1 MAEEYV
7 YDRESS
13 HRDKERKSSRKDK
26 DREKDRERDRGSDRE
41 KEKKS
46 SRRDKKDDDKDRKS
60 SRSSRRS
67 RSYSPRYRSSR
78 RSRSRSYERR
88 DRDRRDRRD
97 DRRSRRSGSR
107 SHDRKRSS
115 RRSRSDERSS
125 RRRSSSES
133 KDIAAA
139 VAANVPTAI
148 DVNAPPTAPASNQPT
163 ITQMMLQY
171 PSLSIQEIM
180 AKMSQTSSSLT
191 SAISLKPMRELY
203 VGNLPP
209 NVTATQLQE
218 YLGTIIQ
225 QVGLALQGQ
234 PGNPILST
242 WISTDGQYAFCEMRT
257 VEECNLALMLNQLNL
272 LGKQLKFGRPRS
284 FVGPAQ
290 PMPTVTNRTQTALV
304 NLGCIPNPM
313 WFAGGSA
320 ACGLKEAGLLQDNQ
334 GFEEVGQ
341 IPPDNAS
348 NRLLMANIPTV
359 LTEEQVAQLVE
370 PFGTLAAFTLVKN
383 AMGESVGS
391 ALFEYEDDNVT
402 EAAMNGLNGLD
413 LGGQEVVVQRAS
425 KQGTLPKY
433 NPNKQAEEDAKPK
446 PTVVIQLGNMVQ
458 ASELEDDEEF
468 ADLKEDIEEECNKFG
483 KVVALEIPRP
493 NGEEAVLGIGKVFV
507 RFEDVSGAEAATKA
521 LTGRKF
527 GGNIVDVS
535 YMSLAKFET
544 QDFA

>member
-1 MAEEYV
+1 MAEGSDNET
-7 YDRESS
+7 S
-13 HRDKERKSSRKDK
+13 HREKERKSSRKDK
-26 DREKDRERDRGSDRE
+26 DRSDRSDKDR
-41 KEKKS
+41 KS
-46 SRRDKKDDDKDRKS
+46 SRRDRKDDDKDRKS

-78 RSRSRSYERR
+78 RSRSRSY
-88 DRDRRDRRD
+88 DRRDRRESS
-97 DRRSRRSGSR
+97 RRSRRSVSR
-107 SHDRKRSS
+107 SNDRKRSS
-115 RRSRSDERSS
+115 RRSRSRSDD
-125 RRRSSSES
+125 RHRHRRSPSADSKPASS
-133 KDIAAA
+133 
-139 VAANVPTAI
+139 T
-148 DVNAPPTAPASNQPT
+148 APPAATDDLNAIPPVDVAPPSNQPT

-180 AKMSQTSSSLT
+180 GKMSQSQNTLST
-191 SAISLKPMRELY
+191 VVSLKPMRELY

-209 NVTATQLQE
+209 NVTATQLQDF
-218 YLGTIIQ
+218 LGTIIQ

-242 WISTDGQYAFCEMRT
+242 WISTDGMYAFCEMRT

-272 LGKQLKFGRPRS
+272 LGRQLKFGRPRS

-320 ACGLKEAGLLQDNQ
+320 ACGLKDAGAIRDNHVY
-334 GFEEVGQ
+334 GDPAH
-341 IPPDNAS
+341 IPPDNTS

-359 LTEEQVAQLVE
+359 LTEDQVVQLVE
-370 PFGTLAAFTLVKN
+370 PFGALAAFTLVRN
-383 AMGESVGS
+383 AEGVSVGS
-391 ALFEYEDDNVT
+391 ALFEYEDNAIT
-402 EAAMNGLNGLD
+402 EEAMNGLNGLD
-413 LGGQEVVVQRAS
+413 LGGQVLMVQRAS
-425 KQGTLPKY
+425 KQGALPKY
-433 NPNKQAEEDAKPK
+433 KKAGDDVAAAVT
-446 PTVVIQLGNMVQ
+446 PTQVIVLGNMVQ
-458 ASELEDDEEF
+458 PSELADDDEF

-493 NGEEAVLGIGKVFV
+493 KAGETVLGVGKVFV
-507 RFEDVSGAEAATKA
+507 RFDAVAGAQAATKA

-527 GGNIVDVS
+527 GGNIVQVA
-535 YMSLAKFET
+535 YLSLAKFET

>member
-1 MAEEYV
+1 MTETVNPVEV
-7 YDRESS
+7 VGDREVILRDTA
-13 HRDKERKSSRKDK
+13 HRADL
-26 DREKDRERDRGSDRE
+26 
-41 KEKKS
+41 
-46 SRRDKKDDDKDRKS
+46 
-60 SRSSRRS
+60 
-67 RSYSPRYRSSR
+67 
-78 RSRSRSYERR
+78 
-88 DRDRRDRRD
+88 DRDLMTDETDR
-97 DRRSRRSGSR
+97 
-107 SHDRKRSS
+107 
-115 RRSRSDERSS
+115 
-125 RRRSSSES
+125 
-133 KDIAAA
+133 
-139 VAANVPTAI
+139 VAEMI
-148 DVNAPPTAPASNQPT
+148 DVTTGETTDEADALQVVRMIASARPDAPATAPAPAPSADAPPSNTGSSSQPT

-171 PSLSIQEIM
+171 PTLSIQEIM
-180 AKMSQTSSSLT
+180 AKMSQSQNSLST
-191 SAISLKPMRELY
+191 AISLKPMRELY

-209 NVTATQLQE
+209 NVTATQLQDF
-218 YLGTIIQ
+218 LGTIIQ

-284 FVGPAQ
+284 FVGPPQ
-290 PMPTVTNRTQTALV
+290 PMPTVSNRTQTALV

-320 ACGLKEAGLLQDNQ
+320 ACGLKEAGLLQDNNA
-334 GFEEVGQ
+334 FEEIGQ
-341 IPPDNAS
+341 IPPDNTS

-383 AMGESVGS
+383 AEGESVGS
-391 ALFEYEDDNVT
+391 ALFEYEDDSVT

-413 LGGQEVVVQRAS
+413 LGGHVVVVQRAS

-433 NPNKQAEEDAKPK
+433 NPNKKVEEKAEEEEK
-446 PTVVIQLGNMVQ
+446 PTPVIQLGNMVQ
-458 ASELEDDEEF
+458 ASELEDDDEF

-493 NGEEAVLGIGKVFV
+493 NGNETVLGVGKVFV
-507 RFEDVSGAEAATKA
+507 RFEDISGAQAAIKA
-521 LTGRKF
+521 LKGRKF
-527 GGNIVDVS
+527 GGNIVEVS